1 MMKRWPSRS
10 PSLSATMRAVISALP
25 PAPNGNTIRTGRS
38 GNAADAGIVPSASAA
53 TQSVVIFTSILPHIR
68 RRSYGVV
75 VGDQLALS
83 NKALHVFIV
92 PQSAGPA
99 CVFDRTANAPYS
111 RASVARTPTIMNVVS
126 NLTANFTTEDI
137 EYQKVGGDPLLA
149 KLYRPHGTG
158 PFPSV

>member
-1 MMKRWPSRS
+1 MPPGPGWLSMMKRWPSRS

-53 TQSVVIFTSILPHIR
+53 TQSVVIFKSVLPHIR
-68 RRSYGVV
+68 RLLSVV

-99 CVFDRTANAPYS
+99 CIFDRTANAPYS
-111 RASVARTPTIMNVVS
+111 RASVARTPNNHECCHESHREFHHGRHRVS
-126 NLTANFTTEDI
+126 E
-137 EYQKVGGDPLLA
+137 
-149 KLYRPHGTG
+149 
-158 PFPSV
+158 